1 MASIYSGRGTAL
13 GIGEESTWGTAVSRV
28 NWRPAISSN
37 LLRTIE
43 RVPRP
48 NLQTGAAG
56 VMRRSHFTAADN
68 AGGTCSIELTYENCG
83 MWVKHLM
90 GSAATTEVL
99 RGESSSRANS
109 PINSGGRR
117 TATTLVVPS
126 GRSLTMLAEPVL
138 MR

>member
-1 MASIYSGRGTAL
+1 MASIYHGRGAAL

-48 NLQTGAAG
+48 NLRTGAAG
-56 VMRRSHFTAADN
+56 AMRRSSYVQADN

-90 GSAATTEVL
+90 GASATT
-99 RGESSSRANS
+99 GSIS
-109 PINSGGRR
+109 PTWR
-117 TATTLVVPS
+117 
-126 GRSLTMLAEPVL
+126 
-138 MR
+138 